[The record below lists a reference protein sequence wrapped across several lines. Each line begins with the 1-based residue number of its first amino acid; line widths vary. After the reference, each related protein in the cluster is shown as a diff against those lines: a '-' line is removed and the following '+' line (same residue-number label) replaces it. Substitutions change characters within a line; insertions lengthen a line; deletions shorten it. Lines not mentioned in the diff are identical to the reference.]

1 MIALVNPKST
11 PTAKRPLPLSLLSL
25 GSMIEGV
32 HDYAIVDGNRHED
45 VVARMEAVTPRPS
58 LVGVS
63 VMPGP
68 QLTDAVRVSRAIRRR
83 WPGVPIAWGGYFP
96 TQHADVCLSDPAVD
110 ICVRGQGEMTFR
122 GIVDAI
128 GRGGSLADVAGI
140 SFRDNGRVRHTAE
153 RAATPLDDLPDLP
166 FHRLP
171 MDDYL
176 HAHYL
181 GRRVGAHQSSFGCPF
196 ACNFCAVVKMSH
208 RRWLAQSPARVAAA
222 LTRQRDE
229 FGVDAMQFYDMD
241 FFIAEPRTAE
251 IAERIAPLGLAWWA
265 LGRVDELMR
274 YSDRTWALLKKS
286 GLKMVFVGAESGS
299 TETLRHMNKGGS
311 MRASLTL
318 DLVRRARDHGI
329 VPELSFVVGNPP
341 DPAADLEHTLS
352 FIRTAKALNEAAE
365 IILYTYSPVPL
376 DGALYDEARAGGF
389 RFPETLD
396 EWVSDRW
403 QQFALRRDP
412 RTPWLERDVR
422 TRLRNFETVLN
433 AYYPTVTDTRLTSWR
448 RALLRAASS
457 WRFHTGFYTRPL
469 ELNALQRLFHY
480 QRPETAGF

>member
-1 MIALVNPKST
+1 VIALVNPKST

-25 GSMIEGV
+25 GSVLEGE
-32 HDYAIVDGNRHED
+32 HDYAIVDANLHDD
-45 VVARMEAVTPRPS
+45 VVARMETVAPNPS
-58 LVGVS
+58 MVGVS
-63 VMPGP
+63 AMPGP
-68 QLTDAVRVSRAIRRR
+68 QLTDAVRVTRAIRRR
-83 WPGVPIAWGGYFP
+83 WPGVPVVWGGYFP
-96 TQHADVCLSDPAVD
+96 TQHAEVCLTDPAVD
-110 ICVRGQGEMTFR
+110 VCVRGQGEATFR
-122 GIVDAI
+122 ELATVLPS
-128 GRGGSLADVAGI
+128 GGALTGVAGI
-140 SFRDNGRVRHTAE
+140 SFREHGRIRHTPE
-153 RAATPLDDLPDLP
+153 RAATALDDLPEPP

-171 MDDYL
+171 IDSYL
-176 HAHYL
+176 HSHYL

-222 LTRQRDE
+222 LSRQRDQ
-229 FGVDAMQFYDMD
+229 FGIDAVQFYDMD
-241 FFIAEPRTAE
+241 FFISEARTAE

-274 YSDRTWALLKKS
+274 YSDRTWGLMKAS

-299 TETLRHMNKGGS
+299 SETLKHMNKGGS
-311 MRASLTL
+311 MQASLTI
-318 DLVRRARDHGI
+318 DLVRRAREFGI

-341 DPAADLEHTLS
+341 DPWADLEHTLT
-352 FIRTAKALNEAAE
+352 FIRRIKTLNEAAE
-365 IILYTYSPVPL
+365 IILYAYSPVPL
-376 DGALYDEARAGGF
+376 DGTLYDEARAGGF

-396 EWVSDRW
+396 EWVSERW

-412 RTPWLERDVR
+412 RTPWLERDIR

-433 AYYPTVTDTRLTSWR
+433 AYYPTVTDTRLTRWR
-448 RALLRAASS
+448 RALLKAVAS
-457 WRFHTGFYTRPL
+457 WRFHTECYSKPL